1 MPSAMAANPVQSQA
15 VAVGRAL
22 ATFRRARVEP
32 GEQGA
37 ANVNLLQKVT
47 LTSFSLWMVLALAPQ
62 PAQAADA
69 PSGLAVRDVSSNGAS
84 VTGWVVNETDH
95 EVRDVR
101 LMVEQQWRWTKEL
114 KPGEDNPGSGT
125 VVRVEQPIPANGR
138 VQFRYDLPAQPERG
152 DGHFETVVRVLSFSE
167 HWYEPTAAK
176 PRAVVP

>member
-1 MPSAMAANPVQSQA
+1 LQRSA
-15 VAVGRAL
+15 
-22 ATFRRARVEP
+22 RARADP

-37 ANVNLLQKVT
+37 TNVKLLQKT
-47 LTSFSLWMVLALAPQ
+47 ALTTFSLCMLLALA
-62 PAQAADA
+62 ATGARAADA
-69 PSGLAVRDVSSNGAS
+69 PSGLEVRDVRSDGAS

-101 LMVEQQWRWTKEL
+101 LMVERQWRWEKEMQ
-114 KPGEDNPGSGT
+114 PGEDNPGSGT

-138 VQFRYDLPAQPERG
+138 AQFRYDLPTEPARA

-167 HWYEPTAAK
+167 HWYEPTAAN